1 MQPDLKLGDNI
12 MYFKNK
18 SKFIIP
24 LTILLTTGCIQG
36 KIPFDRVMAGGAGVV
51 AGSNINSN
59 LNINKSTSGIVSLK
73 EVFDSSVEKI
83 PTLTAVGYAVVS
95 SQPGR
100 TQAQKRLMAIRSS
113 RMSAMRELAEQIH
126 GIQVDSN
133 TTVIDLMVQNDTFRA
148 VVKGVIR
155 GAKTVRINP
164 TGNDTYETVL
174 EIDRDMMMALLR
186 NARRS

>member
-1 MQPDLKLGDNI
+1 
-12 MYFKNK
+12 MYIKNK

-36 KIPFDRVMAGGAGVV
+36 KIPFERIVAGGTGVV

-59 LNINKSTSGIVSLK
+59 LNINESTSGIVSLK

-100 TQAQKRLMAIRSS
+100 TQAQKRLMAIRSA
-113 RMSAMRELAEQIH
+113 RMSAMRELAEQVH

-148 VVKGVIR
+148 VVK
-155 GAKTVRINP
+155 
-164 TGNDTYETVL
+164 
-174 EIDRDMMMALLR
+174 ALLEGQR
-186 NARRS
+186 LLE

>member
-1 MQPDLKLGDNI
+1 MKFLKHIKIL
-12 MYFKNK
+12 
-18 SKFIIP
+18 IP
-24 LTILLTTGCIQG
+24 LCLVSLTGCIQSLDDL
-36 KIPFDRVMAGGAGVV
+36 KMSKNNSI
-51 AGSNINSN
+51 NIDKNTN
-59 LNINKSTSGIVSLK
+59 GIVALK
-73 EVFDSSVEKI
+73 DVFDSSVEKI

-100 TQAQKRLMAIRSS
+100 TQAQKRLMAIRSA

-186 NARRS
+186 NAKRS